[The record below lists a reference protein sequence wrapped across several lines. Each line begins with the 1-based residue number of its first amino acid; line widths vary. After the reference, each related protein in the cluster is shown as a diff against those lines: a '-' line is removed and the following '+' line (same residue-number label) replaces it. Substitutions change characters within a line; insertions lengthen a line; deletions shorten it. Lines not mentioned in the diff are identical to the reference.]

1 MNLAVFPIILIT
13 LEMIYQLFMKMD
25 IKFKDKDE
33 DLSQEE
39 FQERIRAGEWL
50 VVIDDLVLDVSKY
63 ARYHPGGM
71 FLI

>member
-13 LEMIYQLFMKMD
+13 LEMIYQWFMKMD

-50 VVIDDLVLDVSKY
+50 VLVDDLVLDVSK
-63 ARYHPGGM
+63 
-71 FLI
+71 